1 MLVGISACSNDSEEL
16 LSSESMEVSRS
27 SELVTKTI
35 DLGTTPGQLQTK
47 LEAEMSD
54 VSTLQKLILKGEF
67 NEIDV
72 NYWLANL
79 KNLVEFDLNGA
90 IPKHSTN
97 GDSYYAEGANNIS
110 YTNYFEDNTIG
121 PFFFLAMTKLEKVIF
136 PAGITS
142 IGAKAFLGCT
152 SLESIEIPTTVTS
165 IGEYAFES
173 CNLTSVV
180 IPSSVTSI
188 GGSMFANNPN
198 LKSADLSAI
207 SNLQTIPYR
216 MFNDCGKL
224 ETVSF
229 PTTVKNIEYN
239 AFYNCKSLKDYTPFV
254 NVERLDWNAFAYS
267 GLESVDLT
275 NVDYMDQAFVECRSL
290 TMVILP
296 PTMKTLSSNA
306 FNGCSSLSNITW
318 PTALETIGSSAFAG
332 CGFTEMTIPS
342 TVTKIE
348 YGAFS
353 SSTLRT
359 LTVPE
364 TVIEVDGS
372 LIDYCGNLEA
382 LIWDSADLEIEDSY
396 GINHDCLLYLPNAN
410 YVPGPNW
417 KNIIVNGEAESLE
430 LCTDGNRT
438 DGNRSFFVPVPF
450 TAKKISFSR
459 NFGNTTYPGVSSGWQ
474 TIVLPFTPT
483 RIEHESKGVVAP
495 FNSEVEGAKPFWLR
509 ELTADGFVDKT
520 SIEPNKAYI
529 IAMPNHSDYI
539 EDYRLN
545 GKITF
550 SAENVDLAAT
560 PETLTASDGPS
571 FSLQPTY
578 QMVDR
583 GLTAYT
589 LNIDYWIDGYEYGSV
604 FVRNIS
610 DTYAFEAYVTTA
622 GRSARSLYDI
632 DTKSKASRTPYQ
644 PNKTGIPQIG
654 DM

>member
-1 MLVGISACSNDSEEL
+1 MLMSVSACSNDSNEL

-54 VSTLQKLILKGEF
+54 VSTLQKLVLTGEF
-67 NEIDV
+67 NEADV
-72 NYWLANL
+72 NYWLNNL
-79 KNLVEFDLNGA
+79 KNLVEFNLSGA
-90 IPKHSTN
+90 TPKHSVN
-97 GDSYYAEGANNIS
+97 GDTYEGYGANNS
-110 YTNYFEDNTIG
+110 FSGSSFEDNTIG
-121 PFFFLAMTKLEKVIF
+121 SFFFLAMTKLEKVVF
-136 PAGITS
+136 PTGITS
-142 IGAKAFLGCT
+142 IGTKAFLGCT
-152 SLESIEIPTTVTS
+152 SLASIEIPTTVTS

-180 IPSSVTSI
+180 IPSSVTSV

-216 MFNDCGKL
+216 MFYDCGKL

-229 PTTVKNIEYN
+229 STTVKNIEYN

-254 NVERLDWNAFAYS
+254 NIERLDWNAFAYS

-275 NVDYMDQAFVECRSL
+275 NVDYMDQAFVGCESL
-290 TMVILP
+290 KTVILP
-296 PTMKTLSSNA
+296 SAMTTLNSSQ
-306 FNGCSSLSNITW
+306 FSGCSSLSNITW
-318 PTALETIGSSAFAG
+318 PTALETIGSYAFSG
-332 CGFTEMTIPS
+332 CGFTEITIPS

-348 YGAFS
+348 YGAFENS
-353 SSTLRT
+353 KLKT
-359 LTVPE
+359 LTIPA
-364 TVIEVDGS
+364 TVTEVEGS
-372 LIDYCGNLEA
+372 LINYCSDLEA
-382 LIWDSADLEIEDSY
+382 LIWNSADLEIEDPWNS
-396 GINHDCLLYLPNAN
+396 NCLLYLPNAN